1 MDIQKFAQ
9 LCKKIVQGSDV
20 SAFINNESR
29 HSSKIAEMAR
39 DQRVLPLWA
48 YAVTAKD
55 DMSARSV
62 DKIVQ
67 TPVNY
72 LMTNMRMKAQLLEID
87 KHLQGTNIRP
97 ILLKGAVQLFDGV
110 YPSIGMRY
118 MADIDILVNDEKFG
132 LALREMGY
140 VQKNPSICDNYDTY
154 GKPILKLGQR
164 HLTPVMRPN
173 DSVTIE
179 PHLLAV
185 DPMYLHLFPR
195 DFASTAI
202 PIPGCSQLMQ
212 PSRQNYMIVALIHGL
227 LHDRDRLDGAL
238 LLRSLIECE
247 LLYEQFTESEK
258 DTLAQ
263 HFLICHSQSFF
274 SAWRALSDWLF
285 LDDQRAQ
292 FRTIGSFILISEF
305 KLRARGYRMV
315 FLVSVVNRIFAF
327 MNFRYWFSGGVVRD
341 GLRFI
346 QKDFWIRLFDKFS
359 HALRGQFK

>member
-1 MDIQKFAQ
+1 MDVQKFAQ
-9 LCKKIVQGSDV
+9 ICKMVAEGSDV
-20 SAFINNESR
+20 SPLINMESR
-29 HSSKIAEMAR
+29 LSVKIAELAR

-48 YAVTAKD
+48 YATTAKIE
-55 DMSARSV
+55 MSARTV
-62 DKIVQ
+62 DKVVQ

-72 LMTNMRMKAQLLEID
+72 LMTNMRIKAQLMEID
-87 KHLQGTNIRP
+87 KHLAGTNIRP
-97 ILLKGAVQLFDGV
+97 ILLKGAVQLFNGV

-118 MADIDILVNDEKFG
+118 MADIDILVQDEKFG
-132 LALREMGY
+132 LALRKLGY
-140 VQKNPSICDNYDTY
+140 EQKNPAICDNYDTY

-202 PIPGCSQLMQ
+202 PTPGCSQLMQ

-247 LLYEQFTESEK
+247 LLYEQFSELEK
-258 DTLAQ
+258 EALTQ
-263 HFLICHSQSFF
+263 HFLKCRSQSFF
-274 SAWRALSDWLF
+274 IAWRALADWLF
-285 LDDQRAQ
+285 LGDKLAHR
-292 FRTIGSFILISEF
+292 RSIGSFILITEF
-305 KLRARGYRMV
+305 KLRARGYRTV

-327 MNFRYWFSGGVVRD
+327 MNFRYWSSGGVVRD

-346 QKDFWIRLFDKFS
+346 QKDFWTRVFDKFNN
-359 HALRGQFK
+359 ALRG